1 MEVFFISRGMN
12 EQTEK
17 WKKYIETWFVPMP
30 YTDKDGKKK
39 SIGYQL
45 NLKPVLLWGLTF
57 PRDQKDLIIS
67 SFGFTDET
75 SNIGWLHKSPYLS
88 ILRKLL
94 KVKPIGEYNKVAPRY
109 IGKEFVQFMPIGIR
123 EDMDKTF
130 KDGTTREFV

>member
-1 MEVFFISRGMN
+1 MSRGMN

-17 WKKYIETWFVPMP
+17 WKKYIETWMVPFP
-30 YTDKDGKKK
+30 YTDKDGKKQ

-57 PRDQKDLIIS
+57 PKDQRDLILS

-75 SNIGWLHKSPYLS
+75 SNIGWLHKSPYMP

-94 KVKPIGEYNKVAPRY
+94 RVKPIPEFNKVEPRY
-109 IGKEFVQFMPIGIR
+109 IGKEFVQFLPIGIR
-123 EDMDKTF
+123 EDEDKTF
-130 KDGTTREFV
+130 NDGTTREAL